1 MILSSQQH
9 EEEIHQERQQQHH
22 QQHHQQQQQE
32 VQEEPSDTAAATT
45 TTTTRTS
52 ANEVQND
59 TFLDHEKSIL
69 SSSLE
74 DRPENRDQEHQ
85 RLKHPKQ
92 ILRNMSSS
100 GLFER
105 RRQSY
110 QDVFLN
116 FKNISFVTG
125 GKKGRRGKHEKTIVQ
140 DVGASIQN
148 GHVLALMG
156 PSGAGKTTVINV
168 LSQNAFYGQAYGSV
182 TLNNVPMNDRI
193 FKRYCYLVKQQDMNW
208 HYLTA
213 RESLTFA
220 AQLYHKVVVTTN
232 KQDDEEEEEEQDVI
246 RLLVEDVLRKMGLES
261 CADTRCSRLSGGQ
274 QRRLSLA
281 MALLKKP
288 AVLFLDEPTSGLDAA
303 SATAIMHEITRV
315 AKQERLAIL
324 CTIHQPSSKVYN
336 DFDQVMLLSKGR
348 VAYVGGAATASEYF
362 DSIGYALPPHT
373 NPAEHF
379 LDIVNADFS
388 SNNEVDSILDKWS
401 LRIQNEEDGSSH
413 VRSVDHLSL
422 VLDDTLQHSIRHE
435 IQVMLCRHV
444 LLMRRDPVMYTGRV
458 ILFLIV
464 NCVFGVVY
472 IAARNYTQDQALN
485 KLWVSGWY
493 IGVPANMA
501 VVAVYKLNLE
511 LKSIFV
517 ENKNGMSSAIS
528 YIIAKTILVLPIL
541 FLFSIAA
548 LGVPGYVIQNF
559 PPSTF
564 GKMILLFSALIAM
577 WESSGEAFAAL
588 FDEAVLGMLVHT
600 TLWFAAL
607 LFSGYLVPLSDM
619 FWPLKAFYYVLP
631 YNYYVRSAM
640 YLIFTESAWEPCTDP
655 TTNAVCVNSTRGI
668 DVLASFE
675 RVIPLVST
683 KDTYWGDL
691 FLLFILG
698 VFWKVIA
705 VVAIIVKSQRVSSIK
720 QGGYKNSAE
729 KPISTDPSDEENN
742 GNRKESEDLI

>member
-1 MILSSQQH
+1 MIRSSRQQQ
-9 EEEIHQERQQQHH
+9 EEEIHQERQKQH
-22 QQHHQQQQQE
+22 QQEEE
-32 VQEEPSDTAAATT
+32 VQEEVLPSDHNDSILNKVTPAAA
-45 TTTTRTS
+45 
-52 ANEVQND
+52 NEND
-59 TFLDHEKSIL
+59 TFIDHDSHIL
-69 SSSLE
+69 SSSV
-74 DRPENRDQEHQ
+74 DHQQENHDQEQQ
-85 RLKHPKQ
+85 RVVQHPKQ
-92 ILRNMSSS
+92 MLRNMSSS

-105 RRQSY
+105 RRQY

-125 GKKGRRGKHEKTIVQ
+125 GKKGRRGKQEKTIVQ

-182 TLNNVPMNDRI
+182 TLNSVPMNDRI

-232 KQDDEEEEEEQDVI
+232 KQDDNDEEDEEQQDVI

-315 AKQERLAIL
+315 AKQERLVIL

-348 VAYVGGAATASEYF
+348 VAYVGGAAAASEYF

-413 VRSVDHLSL
+413 MRSVDHLSL
-422 VLDDTLQHSIRHE
+422 VLDDTLQHSVRHE
-435 IQVMLCRHV
+435 IKVMLRRHV

-631 YNYYVRSAM
+631 YNYYIRSAM

-675 RVIPLVST
+675 RVIPLVSV

-705 VVAIIVKSQRVSSIK
+705 VVAIIVKSRRVSSII
-720 QGGYKNSAE
+720 QVGYKNSTE